1 MRTKRNR
8 SIKKINEVA
17 EDLLVNFAADKTA
30 DVTVDNVVGEDKVEE
45 DDETSLNT
53 QTPTGNNGTV
63 PVTPNQTTET
73 DNKDDSD
80 PMIEYIL
87 QQVQKNKDKQIK
99 DAQADYAY
107 RQNQAQQIVKDIEEY
122 IKQNKN
128 KQ

>member
-17 EDLLVNFAADKTA
+17 EDLLIDFAADKTA
-30 DVTVDNVVGEDKVEE
+30 DAAVDNIVVEDKVEE

-63 PVTPNQTTET
+63 PATINQTAET
-73 DNKDDSD
+73 DNKDEPD

-87 QQVQKNKDKQIK
+87 QQIQQNKDKQIQ

-107 RQNQAQQIVKDIEEY
+107 RQQQAQKIVNDIEEY
-122 IKQNKN
+122 IKQNK
-128 KQ
+128 K

>member
-17 EDLLVNFAADKTA
+17 EDLLIDFAADKTA
-30 DVTVDNVVGEDKVEE
+30 DVAVDNIVGEDKVEE

-53 QTPTGNNGTV
+53 QTPTGDNGTV
-63 PVTPNQTTET
+63 PVTTNQTTET
-73 DNKDDSD
+73 DNEDESD

-87 QQVQKNKDKQIK
+87 QQIQQNKDKQIQ

-107 RQNQAQQIVKDIEEY
+107 RQQQAQKIVNDIEEY

-128 KQ
+128 K